1 MQEYKKI
8 QQILKYFFKVDVF
21 LRKYSENF
29 EQDDLLLLIQMFA

>member
-1 MQEYKKI
+1 MQKYKI
-8 QQILKYFFKVDVF
+8 QQILKYFFQVDVF